1 MKSSAP
7 RWVFGNFTARSD
19 AAVVVEVVVVGVVG
33 GLDVELAVPGQ
44 VDVDAG
50 GAVDPVHPDSSTA
63 PATRAPAT
71 ARVTPRRSG
80 LP

>member
-1 MKSSAP
+1 
-7 RWVFGNFTARSD
+7 
-19 AAVVVEVVVVGVVG
+19 VVVVVVG
-33 GLDVELAVPGQ
+33 GLDVEVVVPGQ